1 MLLVG
6 APVAAGASGDPVVGG
21 TPASLGKYPAQGA
34 LLISTDADPTNH
46 ESLCGGTLLGQ
57 RHFLTAAHCVDGE
70 PPTDLLVYMGDVDLS
85 QPNTGIF
92 FNIAAVD
99 VHPGWIP
106 STIQNDLAMLTL
118 VNIAPFQP
126 LRVIRPHEGALWAPG
141 TQTTIIGWGSTQ
153 QGGGGSASLLE
164 ANVPLISDAL
174 CASQY
179 SGHLPAFD
187 PNTMVCAYDG
197 AHDTC
202 EGDSGGPLMVPNP
215 AGGFVLAGVTSWGEG
230 CADADFAGV
239 YARVGGPL
247 NDWIMQRHPWST
259 FSVGPAHSGTQTAFT
274 ATAFHPTVPFTGFTW
289 DFDNDGQYDDAGGAS
304 ISRVFTTGG
313 AVPVGVRAVN
323 PTGDSADYRQIV
335 TVNGT
340 PTIRAGGP
348 NGYSVREGAS
358 VQLAGSGS
366 DPEGQALAYS
376 WDLNGDGAFEVSG
389 QMTSFSALQLD
400 GPTTRSASLRV
411 CDSAGGCS
419 TSAATIRVTNAPPR
433 ANAGPDRRT
442 RRGARVRFR
451 MRATDPGRDRL
462 RVLWRFG
469 DGKRASGARATHRY
483 RRAGRYTVTAI
494 VIDDDGARAT
504 DRVRVR
510 VTAAGLATSPRR
522 RAGMRGSRAA
532 SRARSRAAGS
542 GSFPRRSA

>member
-1 MLLVG
+1 LKRHRLISAVAAIGLLVA
-6 APVAAGASGDPVVGG
+6 APVAAGASGDPIVGG
-21 TPASLGKYPAQGA
+21 SLANPGEYPAQGA
-34 LLISTDADPTNH
+34 LFISTDANPTNY

-70 PPTDLLVYMGDVDLS
+70 PPTDLLVYMGDVDREG
-85 QPNTGIF
+85 TGGLDLF
-92 FNIAAVD
+92 VSGVD
-99 VHPGWIP
+99 MHPGWIP
-106 STIQNDLAMLTL
+106 STVQNDLAMLTL
-118 VNIAPFQP
+118 SNMAPFQP
-126 LRVIRPHEGALWAPG
+126 LRVIRPHEGTLWAPG

-153 QGGGGSASLLE
+153 QGGGGSPSQLLLD

-179 SGHLPAFD
+179 SGHVPAFD

-197 AHDTC
+197 VHDTC
-202 EGDSGGPLMVPNP
+202 AGDSGGPLMVPNP

-230 CADADFAGV
+230 CANADFAGV
-239 YARVGGPL
+239 YARVGGSL

-259 FSVGPAHSGTQTAFT
+259 FSVGPAHSGTQIALT
-274 ATAFHPTVPFTGFTW
+274 ATAFHPTAPFTGFTW
-289 DFDNDGQYDDAGGAS
+289 DFDNDGQYDDAGGAN

-313 AVPVGVRAVN
+313 GFPVGVRAVN

-358 VQLAGSGS
+358 VQLVGSGS

-376 WDLNGDGAFEVSG
+376 WDLDGDGAFEVSG

-419 TSAATIRVTNAPPR
+419 TSTATIRVTNAPPR
-433 ANAGPDRRT
+433 ANAGADRRAKP
-442 RRGARVRFR
+442 RKRLRFR

-469 DGKRASGARATHRY
+469 DGRRASGARVTHRY
-483 RRAGRYTVTAI
+483 RRPGRYTVTAI

-510 VTAAGLATSPRR
+510 VVRR
-522 RAGMRGSRAA
+522 
-532 SRARSRAAGS
+532 
-542 GSFPRRSA
+542 